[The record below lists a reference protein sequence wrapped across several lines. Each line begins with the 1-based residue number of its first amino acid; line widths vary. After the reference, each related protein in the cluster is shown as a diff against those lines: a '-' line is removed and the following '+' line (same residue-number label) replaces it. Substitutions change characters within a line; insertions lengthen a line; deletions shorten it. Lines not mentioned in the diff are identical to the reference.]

1 MSEVKLTADS
11 GGGTVAWKAPATTT
25 SNAAVTLTLPQNDG
39 DASQYLQTNGSGALT
54 WATVSVGGASNIAFN
69 NGNGIDFSASE
80 GGSATG
86 DSVLN
91 DYETGTW
98 TPTMTGGY
106 TSITYADQKG
116 RYLKIGNLVYAQ
128 FRVGFTGTSRGG
140 DYAIGVGPLP
150 FTPSNWTGEQP
161 AGGTLI
167 HCNIDSFQDGYAHWP
182 YITGGDAAS
191 VSFTDSETGSST
203 RAGSNITSNKYIQG
217 QFIYSTGL
225 S

>member
-1 MSEVKLTADS
+1 MSTVKLTTAS
-11 GGGTVAWKAPATTT
+11 GGGTVSLTAPASTT
-25 SNAAVTLTLPQNDG
+25 SNAQVSLTLPQNDG
-39 DASQYLQTNGSGALT
+39 DASQYLQTDGSGALS
-54 WATVSVGGASNIAFN
+54 WATVSVGGASNISFN
-69 NGNGIDFSASE
+69 NGQGIDFSASE
-80 GGSATG
+80 GGSATC
-86 DSVLN
+86 DSILD

-98 TPTMTGGY
+98 TPTITGGY

-116 RYLKIGNLVYAQ
+116 RYLKIGDLVYAQ
-128 FRVGFTGTSRGG
+128 FRIGFTGTSQGSS
-140 DYAIGVGPLP
+140 YAVGVGPLP

-203 RAGSNITSNKYIQG
+203 RADGNITSNKFIQG
-217 QFIYSTGL
+217 QFTYSTGL